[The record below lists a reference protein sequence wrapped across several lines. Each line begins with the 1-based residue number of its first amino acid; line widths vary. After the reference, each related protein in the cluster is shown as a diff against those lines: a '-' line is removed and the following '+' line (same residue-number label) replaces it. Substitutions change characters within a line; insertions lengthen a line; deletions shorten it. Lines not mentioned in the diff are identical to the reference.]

1 MTPEEKNL
9 ISGLF
14 DRLAQANTQAKD
26 AEAEELIRSRV
37 AQNPSAPYL
46 LAQSTL
52 VMQQAVANA
61 QNRIAGLEQQL
72 NEVKG
77 GQKAPSGG
85 GFLSG
90 VASLFGGGGSHAQ
103 PQQPSTPPPVPRPA
117 GQTPPPP
124 PVAQQ
129 PQPGYG
135 YAPPP
140 PPQYAPAQP
149 GGGGFLQSAL
159 TTAAGVAGGALLFR
173 GIENLIGHNP
183 GPFGGAAIPGGGFM
197 PSGPQEVVNNYYME
211 GTQAPGEQRVADQG
225 DPDPDSQYV
234 ADQGDPDPDS
244 RYVADQGDPD
254 PDSQYVADQRDP
266 DPDDQ
271 YTDTTDYGSGDDFGG
286 DSGGDD
292 NFV

>member
-1 MTPEEKNL
+1 MTPEEQNL

-61 QNRIAGLEQQL
+61 QNRIAGLEKQL
-72 NEVKG
+72 NEVKE

-103 PQQPSTPPPVPRPA
+103 PQQPSTPPPAPRPA
-117 GQTPPPP
+117 GQTPPPVP
-124 PVAQQ
+124 QQ

-183 GPFGGAAIPGGGFM
+183 GPFGGAVMPGGGFM

-211 GTQAPGEQRVADQG
+211 GSQAAGEQRVADQG

-244 RYVADQGDPD
+244 
-254 PDSQYVADQRDP
+254 QYVADQNDP
-266 DPDDQ
+266 DPDNQ
-271 YTDTTDYGSGDDFGG
+271 YTDATDYGSGDDFGG

>member
-37 AQNPSAPYL
+37 AQNPSAAYL

-52 VMQQAVANA
+52 VMQQALANA
-61 QNRIAGLEQQL
+61 QTRIADLDKQL
-72 NEVKG
+72 NEAKA
-77 GQKAPSGG
+77 GQKAPPSGG
-85 GFLSG
+85 SFLSG
-90 VASLFGGGGSHAQ
+90 VASFFGAGSSQAQ
-103 PQQPSTPPPVPRPA
+103 PQPPLSPPPIPRPA

-124 PVAQQ
+124 PVAQH
-129 PQPGYG
+129 PQQGYG

-140 PPQYAPAQP
+140 PPQYATAQP
-149 GGGGFLQSAL
+149 SGGGFLQSAL

-183 GPFGGAAIPGGGFM
+183 GPFGGAVMPGGGFM
-197 PSGPQEVVNNYYME
+197 PSGPQEVVNNYYTE

-244 RYVADQGDPD
+244 QYVADQGDPD
-254 PDSQYVADQRDP
+254 S
-266 DPDDQ
+266 DDQ

>member
-14 DRLAQANTQAKD
+14 DRLAQANTQGKD

-52 VMQQAVANA
+52 VMQQALANA
-61 QNRIAGLEQQL
+61 QTRIADLEKQL
-72 NEVKG
+72 NEAKTD
-77 GQKAPSGG
+77 QKAPSGG
-85 GFLSG
+85 SFLSG
-90 VASLFGGGGSHAQ
+90 VASLFGGGSSHVQ
-103 PQQPSTPPPVPRPA
+103 PQQPATPPPVPRPA
-117 GQTPPPP
+117 GQSAPPPP
-124 PVAQQ
+124 PVPQQ
-129 PQPGYG
+129 QQQGYG

-149 GGGGFLQSAL
+149 PGGGFLQSAL

-173 GIENLIGHNP
+173 GIESLIGHNP
-183 GPFGGAAIPGGGFM
+183 GPFGGAVMPGGGFM
-197 PSGPQEVVNNYYME
+197 PSSPQEVVNNYYME
-211 GTQAPGEQRVADQG
+211 GNQAPGEQRVAEQG

-244 RYVADQGDPD
+244 KYVADQNDPD
-254 PDSQYVADQRDP
+254 PDN
-266 DPDDQ
+266 Q
-271 YTDTTDYGSGDDFGG
+271 YTDATDYGSGDDFGG

>member
-37 AQNPSAPYL
+37 AQNPSAAYL

-52 VMQQAVANA
+52 VMQQALANA
-61 QNRIAGLEQQL
+61 QTRIADLDKQL
-72 NEVKG
+72 NEAKA
-77 GQKAPSGG
+77 GQKAPPSGG
-85 GFLSG
+85 SFLSG
-90 VASLFGGGGSHAQ
+90 VASFFGAGSSQAQ
-103 PQQPSTPPPVPRPA
+103 PQPPSSPPPIPRPA

-124 PVAQQ
+124 PVAQH
-129 PQPGYG
+129 PQQGYG

-140 PPQYAPAQP
+140 PPQYATAQP
-149 GGGGFLQSAL
+149 SGGGFLQSAL

-183 GPFGGAAIPGGGFM
+183 GPFGGAVMPGGGFM
-197 PSGPQEVVNNYYME
+197 PSGPQEVVNNYYTE

-244 RYVADQGDPD
+244 QYVADQGDPD
-254 PDSQYVADQRDP
+254 S
-266 DPDDQ
+266 DDQ